1 MALTKVTNDMLS
13 GYPFSGGGGGSSTNV
28 VATRTLLKAL
38 DTTTVTCVSLAETGR
53 EGVFIFKTGN
63 YAAKVTADTSEGLFI
78 KANAIATTV
87 GAWVR
92 VYDGPASVKWFG
104 AVGDGVTNDIVAL
117 QAATDNSLGVWIPS
131 GIYKILSTWLLRDYN
146 NLFFE
151 SHQAVIQGDLATPLI
166 STKNSTTTRSFFIG
180 LHGGR
185 IDAVDKSGGSIGI
198 DFAAVTY
205 GHVWG
210 TWVYNCAV
218 GIRNGGGTQS
228 AYYNNFVSFIVSTCS
243 VGIQN
248 GTLGNSNTFQNGSVK
263 DCLVCAEDDNN
274 SDTTYNMVAFETFTL
289 YGVRAANSG
298 SPTTYV
304 RVLNCRFENPS
315 ISGAYASA
323 IAVRVGVNAAHSR
336 IRDNYISTMAT
347 AISDSS
353 ASTQSSGN

>member
-13 GYPFSGGGGGSSTNV
+13 GYPFSSGGGSSTNV
-28 VATRTLLKAL
+28 VASRTLLKAL

-166 STKNSTTTRSFFIG
+166 STKNSTTDRRYFIG

-185 IDAVDKSGGSIGI
+185 IDAVDKSGGSVGI

-218 GIRNGGGTQS
+218 GIRSGGGGQS
-228 AYYNNFVSFIVSTCS
+228 AYYNNFVSFVVSTCS

-274 SDTTYNMVAFETFTL
+274 SDTTYNMVAFEGFTLFGVRIANSAVATTFT
-289 YGVRAANSG
+289 RI
-298 SPTTYV
+298 
-304 RVLNCRFENPS
+304 LNCRFENPS
-315 ISGAYASA
+315 TTGLYASA
-323 IAVRVGVNAAHSR
+323 VAIRVNPLSINAR
-336 IRDNYISTMAT
+336 IRDNYISVVTT
-347 AISDSS
+347 GISDSGVT
-353 ASTQSSGN
+353 TQSSGN